1 MASRVIIVEKRALN
15 AHSIQPVE
23 DESFAMESHQAPL
36 RHALLSSFLFS
47 FFFFNFFPSSPLS
60 LSLCLFPFTA
70 GRLTGWSVRSYAT
83 PSSPFRRAKRS
94 RFRLSLVSIRR
105 SGIGSI
111 YIVGRHFATFDVP
124 VVSFLPNLR
133 PPDRK
138 GFVCFFMQY
147 RLSFSP
153 LFSFF
158 FN

>member
-1 MASRVIIVEKRALN
+1 MPIVFSLSRMSPSRWNRTKHPWDMRFFL
-15 AHSIQPVE
+15 P
-23 DESFAMESHQAPL
+23 SF
-36 RHALLSSFLFS
+36 FL
-47 FFFFNFFPSSPLS
+47 FFFFNFFPSSLS
-60 LSLCLFPFTA
+60 LSASFHSRLAGWLA
-70 GRLTGWSVRSYAT
+70 GRFGRT
-83 PSSPFRRAKRS
+83 PPPPPPFRRAKRS

>member
-1 MASRVIIVEKRALN
+1 MPIVFSLSRMSPSRWNRTKHPWDMRFFL
-15 AHSIQPVE
+15 P
-23 DESFAMESHQAPL
+23 SF
-36 RHALLSSFLFS
+36 FS
-47 FFFFNFFPSSPLS
+47 FFFLIFSLPLLS